1 MQKVLPKKE
10 ILTAGLLVWLLSG
23 LIFGIADSIAI
34 SFSKV
39 GLFTIGENV
48 LAMATSIGG
57 FIGISLIAYIIITPF
72 FIILFSFQRKYPS
85 EKSILILQ
93 MCSSFSLFLLFI
105 AMIFDKRSLRE
116 MIAFNLRN
124 TFYNLIFLFIYLA
137 LIFGFYRL
145 IQWRKTEWQRLSIF
159 GSIQFFIACLGLIHF
174 YAIKLYKEQRI
185 ADHLNLKIALICSA
199 SIILSI
205 FLYLMLRIIFKSCEA
220 RKSFTGLSQIVI
232 TISSIF
238 VIIAF
243 IYATIN
249 IPRGFHISYNS
260 PSKPPANHKMNCL
273 FILIDDLRM
282 DHLSCYG
289 YYRKTSPNL
298 DSLAAKG
305 VRFEQAITSSSH
317 TSASVPTIFTSLYP
331 AAHGARVSTVT
342 AYGLSPEQKTL
353 TSILA
358 QHGYITAAFI
368 ANNPF
373 IKLSG
378 INRGFDTYFDG
389 NIFAKLPTY
398 SIFFQRIVRKF
409 LVRDV
414 RAENLNKIVMKWL
427 KKNYQYSFFLYIHY
441 MDVHYPML
449 PYKEH
454 IKLLEEQAKLD
465 ITKFKGYPFRNK
477 EDAEKLYSIISRYDG
492 DIRYLDAHIGRLMN
506 YLKSLALTEETLV
519 IIAADHGEELQEH
532 GSIGHGAHLYD
543 EVIRVPLIFY
553 IPSRIQKPTII
564 SQQVGTIDI
573 MPTIL
578 DLLDIPAPPLIQG
591 KSLVPLISGISADEE
606 RYIFGGQGSFVRTT
620 DWKLIYN
627 KETNSYE
634 LYDLKSDP
642 YEQNNLIDTQPEIAA
657 RLKFSLAQHIKK
669 SKKFSINP
677 SKASFTEDI
686 TKRLKTL
693 GYITH

>member
-1 MQKVLPKKE
+1 LQKDYSKKE
-10 ILTAGLLVWLLSG
+10 ILAAGFLVWLLSG
-23 LIFGIADSIAI
+23 LLFGIVDSIAI
-34 SFSKV
+34 AFSKP
-39 GLFTIGENV
+39 GLFTIREKV

-57 FIGISLIAYIIITPF
+57 FIGISLIACIVVTPF
-72 FIILFSFQRKYPS
+72 LIALFHFRRKYPS
-85 EKSILILQ
+85 EKSILIVQ
-93 MCSSFSLFLLFI
+93 MCLSFSLFLLII

-124 TFYNLIFLFIYLA
+124 TFYNLIFLFIFLA

-159 GSIQFFIACLGLIHF
+159 GSIQFFIACLGLIRF
-174 YAIKLYKEQRI
+174 SAIKLYKEQKI
-185 ADHLNLKIALICSA
+185 VDHLNLKIAIICSA

-205 FLYLMLRIIFKSCEA
+205 FLYFIVRIIFKNCEA
-220 RKSFTGLSQIVI
+220 RGDFAGLLRIAI
-232 TISSIF
+232 AISSIF

-243 IYATIN
+243 ISATIN

-289 YYRKTSPNL
+289 YYRNTSPNI
-298 DSLAAKG
+298 DSLATKG
-305 VRFEQAITSSSH
+305 VRFGQAISSSSH

-331 AAHGARVSTVT
+331 AAHGARISTET
-342 AYGLSPEQKTL
+342 AYGLSPEQITL
-353 TSILA
+353 TSIFTH
-358 QHGYITAAFI
+358 HGYTTAAFI

-373 IKLSG
+373 VKLSG
-378 INRGFDTYFDG
+378 IDRGFDTYFDG

-398 SIFFQRIVRKF
+398 SIFFQKIVRKF
-409 LVRDV
+409 LVRDL

-427 KKNYQYSFFLYIHY
+427 KKNYQNPFFLYIHY

-449 PYKEH
+449 PYKEQ

-465 ITKFKGYPFRNK
+465 SAKFKGYHFRNK

-492 DIRYLDAHIGRLMN
+492 DIRYLDTHIGRLLN
-506 YLKSLALTEETLV
+506 YLKSLSLSEETVV
-519 IIAADHGEELQEH
+519 IIAADHGEEFQEH
-532 GSIGHGAHLYD
+532 GSIGHGAHFYD

-553 IPSRIQKPTII
+553 MPTRIQRPAII

-578 DLLDIPAPPLIQG
+578 DLLDIPAPSLIQG
-591 KSLVPLISGISADEE
+591 RSLVPLISGISTNGE

-620 DWKLIYN
+620 DWKLIFN
-627 KETNSYE
+627 KETSSYE

-642 YEQNNLIDTQPEIAA
+642 DEQNNLIDIKPDIAA
-657 RLKFSLAQHIKK
+657 HLKFSLAQHIKK

-677 SKASFTEDI
+677 LKATFTEDI

>member
-10 ILTAGLLVWLLSG
+10 ILTAGLLVWLLGG

-34 SFSKV
+34 SFSKA

-72 FIILFSFQRKYPS
+72 FITLFRFQRKYPS

-93 MCSSFSLFLLFI
+93 MCFSFSLFLLFI

-116 MIAFNLRN
+116 MITFNLQN

-145 IQWRKTEWQRLSIF
+145 IQWQKTEWQRFSIF
-159 GSIQFFIACLGLIHF
+159 GSIQFFIACLGLIRF
-174 YAIKLYKEQRI
+174 SAIKLYKEQKI
-185 ADHLNLKIALICSA
+185 SDHLNLKIALICSA

-205 FLYLMLRIIFKSCEA
+205 FLYFIMRIIFKNCEA
-220 RKSFTGLSQIVI
+220 RGGFAGLLRIAI
-232 TISSIF
+232 AISAIF
-238 VIIAF
+238 VIIAL
-243 IYATIN
+243 IHASIN
-249 IPRGFHISYNS
+249 IPRGFYISNDF
-260 PSKPPANHKMNCL
+260 PSKPKANNKINCL

-289 YYRKTSPNL
+289 YYRKTSPTI
-298 DSLAAKG
+298 DSLATKG

-331 AAHGARVSTVT
+331 ITHGARISTET
-342 AYGLSPEQKTL
+342 AYGISPEQKTL

-358 QHGYITAAFI
+358 QHGYTTAAFI
-368 ANNPF
+368 ADNPF

-378 INRGFDTYFDG
+378 IDQDFATYFDG
-389 NIFAKLPTY
+389 TVFTKLPTY
-398 SIFFQRIVRKF
+398 SIFFQKIVRKF
-409 LVRDV
+409 LVRDI
-414 RAENLNKIVMKWL
+414 RAENLNKIVMRWL
-427 KKNYQYSFFLYIHY
+427 KRNYQYPFFLYIHY

-465 ITKFKGYPFRNK
+465 IAKCKGYPFRNEK
-477 EDAEKLYSIISRYDG
+477 DAEKLYSIISRYDG
-492 DIRYLDAHIGRLMN
+492 DIRYLDEHIGRLLN
-506 YLKSLALTEETLV
+506 YLKSLSLTEETLV

-532 GSIGHGAHLYD
+532 GSIGHGDHLYD

-553 IPSRIQKPTII
+553 MPSRIQKLTII

-578 DLLDIPAPPLIQG
+578 DLLDIPAPSLIQG
-591 KSLVPLISGISADEE
+591 KSLVPLISGVSTNEK

-627 KETNSYE
+627 KETNNYE

-642 YEQNNLIDTQPEIAA
+642 DEQNNLIDTQPEIAA

-677 SKASFTEDI
+677 SKATFTEDI
-686 TKRLKTL
+686 TKRLKAL